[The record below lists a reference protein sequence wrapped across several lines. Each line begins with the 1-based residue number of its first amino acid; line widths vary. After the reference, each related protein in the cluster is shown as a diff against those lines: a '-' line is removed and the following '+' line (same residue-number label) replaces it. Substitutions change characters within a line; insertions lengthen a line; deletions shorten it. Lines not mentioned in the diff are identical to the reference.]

1 MERNGRDTGDDP
13 LRFLLQRTPEEVFE
27 PDSVGEA
34 PLVRFVAFSR
44 EHRLSGWV
52 HLRAERLTD
61 LLNAHRELELSD
73 VEIERLDDGR
83 ARVAERVVIDVREL
97 VAVSAT
103 GPRGDATLRHRTRS
117 HPVAIQCGSYLIGG
131 HLHTEP
137 GQDPVR
143 SFRERPAMVPL
154 TDAWIEHWS
163 GGHRIRDAI
172 GTIIA
177 NRDAV
182 DWVRTVTDEQLADG
196 TLRPLAGGLAAEA

>member
-1 MERNGRDTGDDP
+1 MEHDGGGQPEGP
-13 LRFLLQRTPEEVFE
+13 LRFLLQRTPEVVFE

-34 PLVRFVAFSR
+34 PLVRFVAYAR

-61 LLNAHRELELSD
+61 LLNTHHELELSGAE
-73 VEIERLDDGR
+73 VEHLGDGR
-83 ARVAERVVIDVREL
+83 TLVIDRVQIDVRAL

-103 GPRGDATLRHRTRS
+103 GPRGDAALRHRTRS
-117 HPVAIQCGSYLIGG
+117 HPVALECGDYLIGG
-131 HLHTEP
+131 HLHAEP
-137 GQDPVR
+137 GVDPVH
-143 SFRERPAMVPL
+143 SFRERPVMVPL

-163 GGHRIRDAI
+163 NGQRTRHAI

-182 DWVRTVTDEQLADG
+182 DWVRLVTDEELLDG
-196 TLRPLAGGLAAEA
+196 VIRPRPDTLPAEA